1 MTIKKLGIIATLVA
15 MIQFNSDVLAQIKP
29 GSTWND
35 TSGSFINA
43 HGGQV
48 VWDNGYY
55 YWFGETRETSVSCYR
70 STDLVKWTR
79 LSDAL
84 KPSGTKTDENK
95 DIAKGRNL
103 ERPKVAYCAI
113 TGKWVMYIHWE
124 NGSDYGE
131 AKVAVAQADKVEGPY
146 TLVDV
151 FRPNNHDSRDQTIFV
166 DSDGKAYH
174 FCATGMNTNIN
185 VAQLTTDYLQPNG
198 IETQVLLGD
207 RYEAPAIFK
216 VGDTYF
222 GLFSGCTGWD
232 PNAGRRAYTQDIFG
246 TWNHRKDPMQNYSYG
261 ENFCVDDDA
270 YLSYHSQSTCVFP
283 VHGKENCFVYMG
295 DRWNSSNVASSKYVW
310 LPLSVRSGYPTVRY
324 YDSWDLSVFDDMN
337 RYKRLTMGD
346 GHLFEDGSE
355 VLILE
360 QRSNRFVSRPKSTFQ
375 IDDDGNSN
383 VTFIL
388 HATENPYQY
397 RLQEKN
403 TGNYLESLYGSMR
416 LSAEKNNDGQLW
428 YFELEEDGYFHIT
441 NVGDSKIFSLSG
453 NSTLAGSS
461 IFLNERDATIAQSFG
476 VYYDSEAHPDYS
488 EADLFT
494 KSYRERNR
502 TIMEQQ
508 TLSTGIHTISATQ
521 QTVDKCIYYT
531 IDGKKVENPLPNRI
545 YIMQTT
551 KDGMTE
557 VRKVM
562 FR

>member
-1 MTIKKLGIIATLVA
+1 MNIKFCMGIAAFAA
-15 MIQFNSDVLAQIKP
+15 MLSCNLDAYSQIKP
-29 GSTWND
+29 GTTWND
-35 TSGSFINA
+35 TSGTFINA

-48 VWDNGYY
+48 VWHEGYY

-79 LSDAL
+79 LTDAL
-84 KPSGTKTDENK
+84 KPAGTMTDENK

-103 ERPKVAYCAI
+103 ERPKVAFCAN
-113 TGKWVMYIHWE
+113 TGKWVMFVHWE
-124 NGSDYGE
+124 NGNDYGQ

-151 FRPNNHDSRDQTIFV
+151 YRPNDHDSRDQTVFV

-185 VAQLTTDYLQPNG
+185 VAQLTDDYLHPNG
-198 IETQVLLGD
+198 IESQVLLGD

-246 TWNHRKDPMQNYSYG
+246 TWHHRKDEMQNYSYG

-270 YLSYHSQSTCVFP
+270 YFSYHSQSTCVFP
-283 VHGKENCFVYMG
+283 VHGKENCYVYMG
-295 DRWNSSNVASSKYVW
+295 DRWNSSKVASSRYVW

-337 RYKRLTMGD
+337 RFRRLAISDDRLFQD
-346 GHLFEDGSE
+346 GAE
-355 VLILE
+355 VVILE
-360 QRSNRFVSRPKSTFQ
+360 QRSNRLMSRPKSSFV

-388 HATENPYQY
+388 HATDNPYQY
-397 RLQEKN
+397 RMQEKSS
-403 TGNYLESLYGSMR
+403 GNYLESVYGSMR
-416 LSAEKNNDGQLW
+416 LSTEKGNDGQLW

-441 NVGDSKIFSLSG
+441 NVNDGKIFSLSG
-453 NSTLAGSS
+453 NSTLAGSG
-461 IFLNERDATIAQSFG
+461 IFLNERNADIAQSFG
-476 VYYDSEAHPDYS
+476 VYYDSEAHADYM

-494 KSYRERNR
+494 KAYREHNKS
-502 TIMEQQ
+502 IMVQQ
-508 TLSTGIHTISATQ
+508 EIATEISSLESSQ
-521 QTVDKCIYYT
+521 QIGPDPVYYNVSGQRVE
-531 IDGKKVENPLPNRI
+531 ILQKNHVYIVRSMVNGKLVVNKVL
-545 YIMQTT
+545 
-551 KDGMTE
+551 
-557 VRKVM
+557 
-562 FR
+562 F